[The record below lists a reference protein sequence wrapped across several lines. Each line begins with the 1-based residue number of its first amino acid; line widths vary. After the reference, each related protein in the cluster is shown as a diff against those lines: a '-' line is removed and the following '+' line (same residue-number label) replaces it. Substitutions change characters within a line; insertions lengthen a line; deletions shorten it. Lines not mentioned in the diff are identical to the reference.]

1 VIAAAE
7 ALEVAF
13 ALDDKRTA
21 MSADIRETPELCIIV
36 RCDYERLVET
46 ALEQSEWKNVTGRPY
61 PLRIRGELPAPRKN
75 AILLERE
82 ICGIGVDLSG
92 KSRGGA
98 DIPVDIHMR
107 KWRLGHWTVEI
118 TLSRRN
124 FQYVGSY
131 GYPIKEGNMFF
142 GTIAFVIAAVAAIFG
157 YSAAKKF
164 VRDRLRFVDGAHKP
178 TAPIIAG
185 IGAYLLAW
193 VAVGLLPIVG
203 IGTAIAFALSVALGT
218 AAGSREVKSGNLPYL
233 NP

>member
-1 VIAAAE
+1 MTF
-7 ALEVAF
+7 AF
-13 ALDDKRTA
+13 DDERAA
-21 MSADIRETPELCIIV
+21 MSADVGKASEFCIIV
-36 RCDYERLVET
+36 RRDHERLVET
-46 ALEQSEWKNVTGRPY
+46 AFEQRKWKHVARRLHALGV
-61 PLRIRGELPAPRKN
+61 GGVLPALCEY
-75 AILLERE
+75 AVLLECE
-82 ICGIGVDLSG
+82 IPRIGVDFRG
-92 KSRGGA
+92 ESRRGT
-98 DIPVDIHMR
+98 DIPVDIHAG
-107 KWRLGHWTVEI
+107 KERLGHWTVEV
-118 TLSRRN
+118 TPFRRN
-124 FQYVGSY
+124 FQYGGSY
-131 GYPIKEGNMFF
+131 GYSIKEGNMFF
-142 GTIAFVIAAVAAIFG
+142 GTIAFVIAAVSAIFG